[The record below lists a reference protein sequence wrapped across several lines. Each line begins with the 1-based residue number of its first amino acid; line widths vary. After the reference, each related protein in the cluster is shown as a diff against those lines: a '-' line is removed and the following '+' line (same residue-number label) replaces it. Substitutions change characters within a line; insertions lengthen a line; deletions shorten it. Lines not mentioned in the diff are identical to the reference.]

1 MGGTEQRSFTEPI
14 LKFLDDEI
22 QQGRLTKNQIASVAG
37 DISGIGKGRS
47 LSELAVRLAERIER
61 RVFSGDGG
69 DLRREV
75 PERVERLEDG
85 GKQSKEPSG
94 QLDLFGNPIVE
105 NKKSNNQSKR
115 KNNGLLR
122 HDETVRSEGLPA
134 GSPDGGEDARLVG
147 KGSGQDSRGAD
158 GGRDT
163 RSVGEPRRSV
173 LDGSRP
179 GEQLSESPKKNVNNN
194 HVERGKDYAPK
205 GVDAR
210 IEANIA
216 MHKENATEYQRWD
229 IRRWARLFQ

>member
-22 QQGRLTKNQIASVAG
+22 QQGRLTENQITSVAG
-37 DISGIGKGRS
+37 DISGIEGKWGIPEDVRR
-47 LSELAVRLAERIER
+47 LSERIKR
-61 RVFSGDGG
+61 RVLSGERG

-85 GKQSKEPSG
+85 GKQRKEPSG

-105 NKKSNNQSKR
+105 NKKSNKQSKR
-115 KNNGLLR
+115 KDNGLLR

-173 LDGSRP
+173 LDGSRS
-179 GEQLSESPKKNVNNN
+179 GEQLSESPKKKHHRMQTLMPQKEVGLSTM
-194 HVERGKDYAPK
+194 VPFLATKL
-205 GVDAR
+205 R
-210 IEANIA
+210 I
-216 MHKENATEYQRWD
+216 
-229 IRRWARLFQ
+229 